1 MELEF
6 HQLDLPYE
14 RLRIW
19 DPRRQARLV
28 ATLAEQGQQVPVL
41 VIAAGHGNAAA
52 RCEQFVLIDG
62 YRRVRALRILERD
75 TVQALV
81 LPLGEVEALVLAHRL
96 ECASSRSALE
106 QGWFLHELHT
116 SHRLSLRALAE
127 QCGHSPS
134 WISRRLALVRALPD
148 ADQDAVRSGLVCPHA
163 AMRAL
168 VPVARANTEQCRRL
182 VDAVASH
189 AKPLTSRQWQ
199 RLHEAWREADPE
211 TRERIVTQPLM
222 VLRVDEEL
230 ARPDLPTPPVPQAS
244 QASQASQALL
254 RDLETLGAI
263 GRRARRTLAD
273 ADTGAWQPQTRAAI
287 HGAWSETHAAF
298 TRLETLFMENRD
310 AQHRHPG
317 RDLAAT
323 P

>member
-41 VIAAGHGNAAA
+41 VIAAGHGNAASP
-52 RCEQFVLIDG
+52 CERFVLIDG
-62 YRRVRALRILERD
+62 YRRVRALRTLQRD
-75 TVQALV
+75 TAEALV
-81 LPLGEVEALVLAHRL
+81 LPLGEVEALILAHRL

-106 QGWFLHELHT
+106 QGWFLHELHA

-148 ADQDAVRSGLVCPHA
+148 SVQDAVRSGLVCPHA
-163 AMRAL
+163 AMRVL
-168 VPVARANTEQCRRL
+168 VPLARANTDQCQRL
-182 VDAVASH
+182 VDAVASQ

-199 RLHEAWREADPE
+199 RLHEAWRAADPE
-211 TRERIVTQPLM
+211 TRERIVTQPLV

-230 ARPDLPTPPVPQAS
+230 ARPDPPVPSLPQAT
-244 QASQASQALL
+244 QALL
-254 RDLETLGAI
+254 RDLEMLGAI

-273 ADTGAWQPQTRAAI
+273 EDTGAWQPQTRDAI
-287 HGAWSETHAAF
+287 HGAWGETHAAF
-298 TRLETLFMENRD
+298 TRLETFFVENRD
-310 AQHRHPG
+310 AQHRHTSC
-317 RDLAAT
+317 DLAAT

>member
-19 DPRRQARLV
+19 DPRRQARLM

-41 VIAAGHGNAAA
+41 VIASGHASAA
-52 RCEQFVLIDG
+52 RRGERFVLIDG
-62 YRRVRALRILERD
+62 YRRVRALRTLERD

-81 LPLGEVEALVLAHRL
+81 LPLGEVAALILAHRL
-96 ECASSRSALE
+96 ERAASRSALE

-116 SHRLSLRALAE
+116 THRLSLRALAE
-127 QCGHSPS
+127 RCGHSPS
-134 WISRRLALVRALPD
+134 WISRRLALVRTLPD
-148 ADQDAVRSGLVCPHA
+148 TVQDAVRSGVVCPHA
-163 AMRAL
+163 AMRVL

-182 VDAVASH
+182 VDAVTAQ
-189 AKPLTSRQWQ
+189 APRLTSRQWQ
-199 RLHEAWREADPE
+199 RLHEAWRAADPE
-211 TRERIVTQPLM
+211 TRERIVTQPLV

-230 ARPDLPTPPVPQAS
+230 ARPDPPPPTAPVPPAS
-244 QASQASQALL
+244 QTLL

-273 ADTGAWQPQTRAAI
+273 LDTGAWQPQTRATI
-287 HGAWSETHAAF
+287 HVAWGETHAAF
-298 TRLETLFMENRD
+298 TRLQTWFEENRD
-310 AQHRHPG
+310 AHH
-317 RDLAAT
+317 
-323 P
+323 